1 VYARANRVPRVTHEL
16 LKAFDAVRGRLPLAA
31 PRRLRIHHRKR

>member
-1 VYARANRVPRVTHEL
+1 VPRVTHEL

-31 PRRLRIHHRKR
+31 PRLRIHNKKR